1 MSNGYPPVSV
11 AEIGDTAR
19 WSPATNTNTEPGFA
33 NTYGP
38 GSDNPGG
45 MLAAAVPAVG
55 VGALSLYL
63 LYQRH
68 LQDKARADALK
79 AEKQAD
85 LQDQLPGF
93 HAKDVLLGSALGG
106 GAGLIYDLAAKH
118 DEKEKRL
125 PKALK
130 RILGGAAIGGV
141 GANLLGDRLRRYISN
156 TLIPGDYGV
165 SNKARQLLPTSFKK
179 FVDAAVLDKPSFDE
193 KDLADVQNVFHGN
206 KQLADDALNA
216 RRELIRIGFGVHS
229 NKPNS
234 DYWQKNKA
242 VGTPDYYSLNEQNPA
257 YRRIRDNLFGPDPD
271 PDGAARANLK
281 EMLKDPTTIINNEN
295 AYGQWWG
302 SGLFG
307 AGTLLGGQQIV
318 VPPAGSRKPYIGRV
332 LDRFDVTPE
341 KAHTDY
347 VGNAFRS
354 GKALKPSWWSAI
366 AAPQDST
373 AYTRGQEPQT
383 NAQLVGGLIPRVIWD
398 KLLTKRHPWV
408 SQQFAI
414 SPDRR
419 TSILPFVPGEP
430 GSLELLRESGQ
441 K

>member
-1 MSNGYPPVSV
+1 MSDGYPQVSV
-11 AEIGDTAR
+11 AQIGPTAR
-19 WSPATNTNTEPGFA
+19 HSPATNANTEPGFA

-68 LQDKARADALK
+68 LQDKAREEALK

-85 LQDQLPGF
+85 LQSQLPGF

-118 DEKEKRL
+118 DKNEKRL

-179 FVDAAVLDKPSFDE
+179 FVDAAILDKPSFDE
-193 KDLADVQNVFHGN
+193 KDLADQQAVFHGN
-206 KQLADDALNA
+206 KTLAEDALNA

-229 NKPNS
+229 NKPDS

-242 VGTPDYYSLNEQNPA
+242 VGTPDYYSLNEQNPN
-257 YRRIRDNLFGPDPD
+257 YRSIRENLFGPELGTEAED
-271 PDGAARANLK
+271 NLK
-281 EMLKDPTTIINNEN
+281 AVLKDPTNIINTEN
-295 AYGQWWG
+295 ANGQWWG

-307 AGTLLGGQQIV
+307 AGTLLGGQQVV
-318 VPPAGSRKPYIGRV
+318 VPPTGGRKPYIGRV
-332 LDRFDVTPE
+332 LDRFDITPE

-347 VGNAFRS
+347 VSNELRAGRV
-354 GKALKPSWWSAI
+354 LKPSWWSSQAT
-366 AAPQDST
+366 PGGST
-373 AYTRGQEPQT
+373 AYTAGKEPQT
-383 NAQLVGGLIPRVIWD
+383 NAQLVGGLIPRMLWD

-419 TSILPFVPGEP
+419 TSILPFIPGEP